1 MDWAK
6 GTDPDEQIEG
16 WVIDVDILKKR
27 LTKVVPFV
35 DLGEPTDI
43 IVKGTQ
49 AKVRY
54 YYKDDK
60 IKVMKQ
66 TKSLQGTSLWISN
79 ELTPV

>member
-1 MDWAK
+1 MDWTK
-6 GTDPDEQIEG
+6 GTDPDEQLDG
-16 WVIDVDILKKR
+16 WALDVEILKER
-27 LTKVVPFV
+27 LTKVVLFV

-54 YYKDDK
+54 YYKEDK

-66 TKSLQGTSLWISN
+66 TKSLQGTLVWISD
-79 ELTPV
+79 ELTP